1 MKKQLV
7 YTLSLLFV
15 GLLTFVAVSCDN
27 KKQTEAVRDAAVDS
41 LQRVIDQKD
50 NELNDFVGVF
60 NEIQEGF
67 RLIEAAENNVAV
79 VRDGEN
85 SNRAEQIRESIRN
98 IQQRMQHNKEL
109 IANLQQKLREGT
121 LRSEELQ
128 KTIANFMKQLEE
140 KNADLQ
146 RLREELEQKDIHIAE
161 LDKAVADLSANVS
174 DLKEETEQ
182 KAQTIDQQDKQLN
195 TAYYVFGTK
204 KELQEQNVLH
214 KGKVLQGNFN
224 KNYFTKVDIRVDKEI
239 KLYSKKAELLTSHP
253 AGSYTLKLDAQQ
265 QYILRITD
273 PQQFWGTSKYLVVLV
288 K

>member
-1 MKKQLV
+1 MGEKIF
-7 YTLSLLFV
+7 LF
-15 GLLTFVAVSCDN
+15 AV
-27 KKQTEAVRDAAVDS
+27 AAVLAASCTQTGKNGTVQQADERIDS
-41 LQRVIDQKD
+41 LQRVLDQKD
-50 NELNDFVGVF
+50 NELNDMMGTF

-128 KTIANFMKQLEE
+128 KTITNFMKQLEE

-161 LDKAVADLSANVS
+161 LDKAVADLNANVS

-195 TAYYVFGTK
+195 TAYYVFGT
-204 KELQEQNVLH
+204 
-214 KGKVLQGNFN
+214 
-224 KNYFTKVDIRVDKEI
+224 
-239 KLYSKKAELLTSHP
+239 
-253 AGSYTLKLDAQQ
+253 
-265 QYILRITD
+265 
-273 PQQFWGTSKYLVVLV
+273 
-288 K
+288 